1 MRKKEIERIPYL
13 GLKKISRK
21 KDVKYIGVTAVKN
34 VGNKKH
40 LFLEVYKNK
49 KESKMVPVV
58 RIILTEKEFWNYFPE
73 TEQWTR
79 QKVEKD
85 GGYGN
90 WIWGEKA
97 DTWELMEKENVLQ
110 STEDLEKI
118 KKFCKIKTPV
128 YYEARWWQYI
138 YKHEDDLATAARI
151 DREHR
156 KFVCRQE
163 ALKDR
168 IAHTAKLP
176 EKRILEYADRIYFHN
191 KHHLYYKKCG
201 SWAKIACSKC
211 GGVTDARWRDGI
223 SYESQ
228 FQKHTEEPREGKS
241 GKCPMCGAV
250 GTYKCQGKI
259 KGEYSKK
266 IHLFLGQRYKE
277 DGAVL
282 RYVEIE
288 KAWTLGFIEGNDGPE
303 MYNAAEELSGVEVA
317 RAYFEPGKKVQ
328 IDYHKHDLYRNEDF
342 WDDCNLYGLANVD
355 IKAAP
360 IMSET
365 YEELK
370 NTIFRYS
377 GLKEYAAQVKEV
389 NPIRYLQTYQKTP
402 QMEMLAKMG
411 LNEIA
416 EAINDGHVGIVVDA
430 SAKRLDSFLEIRAE
444 RVKKLI
450 EGKGNLRLLRVLQI
464 EKSLNQHW
472 TEEQVDHLAETG
484 LDIAHVALAL
494 KYMTIQKLLNR
505 VGKYAGCA
513 YGTNCGRA
521 MNEIQNTAIM
531 YLDYLAMRERRG
543 YDLNNSVYQQP
554 RNLDEAHTQMTA
566 ETNREEVK
574 KRLRETEEKYPNIK
588 KQYRNLRKEY
598 YYEDAMYVIRPAR
611 SAAEIVME
619 GRILHHC
626 VGGDNY
632 LSKHNE
638 GKSYIL
644 MMRLQKEPETPYIT
658 IEINPEQKRIVQWY
672 GERDTK
678 PDKEKIQSWLDNYL
692 EKLKSGTLQEK
703 TSEMMT
709 MTA

>member
-1 MRKKEIERIPYL
+1 MRKKEIEKIPYL
-13 GLKKISRK
+13 GLKKINRK
-21 KDVKYIGVTAVKN
+21 KDVKYIGVTAVKI

-58 RIILTEKEFWNYFPE
+58 RIILTEKEFWNYFPK

-90 WIWGEKA
+90 YIWGEKA
-97 DTWELMEKENVLQ
+97 VTWEQMEKENVLQ
-110 STEDLEKI
+110 STEDLERI
-118 KKFCKIKTPV
+118 KKFCKIKIPV

-156 KFVCRQE
+156 KFVRRQE

-168 IAHTAKLP
+168 MSHTAKLP
-176 EKRILEYADRIYFHN
+176 EKRILEYADRIYFQ
-191 KHHLYYKKCG
+191 KEHHLYYKKYG
-201 SWAKIACSKC
+201 SWTKIACSKC

-342 WDDCNLYGLANVD
+342 WDDCNLYGLANID
-355 IKAAP
+355 IKAAT
-360 IMSET
+360 IMPET

-377 GLKEYAAQVKEV
+377 GLKEYDEQEQEV
-389 NPIRYLQTYQKTP
+389 NPIRYLQNYQKTP
-402 QMEMLAKMG
+402 QIEILAKLG
-411 LNEIA
+411 LSEIVKGINE
-416 EAINDGHVGIVVDA
+416 GRTGIIVDA
-430 SAKRLDSFLEIRAE
+430 SAKRLDALLGIRRE
-444 RVKKLI
+444 RTKKLI
-450 EGKGNLRLLRVLQI
+450 EEKGDARLLRVLQI
-464 EKSLNQHW
+464 EKSLDQHW
-472 TEEQVDHLAETG
+472 TEEQVNHLRETG
-484 LDIAHVALAL
+484 LDIAHIAFVLN
-494 KYMTIQKLLNR
+494 YMTIQKLLNR
-505 VGKYAGCA
+505 IEKYAGCA
-513 YGTNCGRA
+513 YETNCGRA
-521 MNEIQNTAIM
+521 VANIRNTAII
-531 YLDYLAMRERRG
+531 YIDYLMMRERRG
-543 YDLNNSVYQQP
+543 YDLHNTVYQQP
-554 RNLDEAHTQMTA
+554 RDLSAAHRQMVT

-574 KRLRETEEKYPNIK
+574 KRLEETEERYENIK
-588 KQYRNLRKEY
+588 KRYRSLRKEY
-598 YYEDAMYVIRPAR
+598 CYEDATYLIRPAR
-611 SAAEIVME
+611 SAEEIVME

-644 MMRLQKEPETPYIT
+644 MMRYQKEPETPYIT

-692 EKLKSGTLQEK
+692 EKLKSGTLQEE